1 MTPAKNFPLFAA
13 LLGVVLGPL
22 AFGGEP
28 IQVAPAFTAKWK
40 PFPASWHGK
49 RLLVTVESPATG
61 GKAAGVRLAKS
72 SGDARADKIAVEY
85 VQFVLANQANL
96 RAKNAANVLTFPLF
110 IDGNEPN
117 AQPVKTGNAPGD
129 IIYKAGLN
137 GYELP
142 PPQWPNNALNLA
154 KSARLTVRVGFGEGG
169 RAQQVSVVQSS
180 GSTFVDGVATR
191 WATANWK
198 CAPDRI
204 GTALLVPVGMRLGP
218 SYETDRHKPFNQE
231 VRGQEAS
238 AGRSEH

>member
-1 MTPAKNFPLFAA
+1 MTPAKLFPLFAG

-28 IQVAPAFTAKWK
+28 IQVAPAFTVKWK
-40 PFPASWHGK
+40 PFPATWHGK
-49 RLLVTVESPATG
+49 RLLMTVESPATG
-61 GKAAGVRLAKS
+61 GKAASVRLAKS

-85 VQFVLANQANL
+85 IQFVLANQAKL

-117 AQPVKTGNAPGD
+117 AQPAKTGNAPGD
-129 IIYKAGLN
+129 IVYQAGLK

-142 PPQWPNNALNLA
+142 PPQWPNNVLNLA
-154 KSARLTVRVGFGEGG
+154 RNARLVLRVAFGEGG
-169 RAQQVSVVQSS
+169 RAREVSLIQSS

-198 CAPDRI
+198 CAPDRV
-204 GTALLVPVGMRLGP
+204 GTAIIVPVGMRLAR
-218 SYETDRHKPFNQE
+218 SFDTDRHKPVNRE
-231 VRGQEAS
+231 VRGMEPS
-238 AGRSEH
+238 AGRSGN